1 MGADITSTLVVFKI
15 ALNKVNHTE
24 YLLFSYLLLQNPSQI
39 SFKVKTLGDCGLNDH
54 DQQCN

>member
-1 MGADITSTLVVFKI
+1 MFTQRPRPEMWGQIL
-15 ALNKVNHTE
+15 LQHHTE

-39 SFKVKTLGDCGLNDH
+39 SFKVKTLGDRGLNDH